1 MQDTVYFTNH
11 GHLDIKLIEVMG
23 LSIKET
29 DHPIGRFGTGLKNA
43 IAVLLRTGHCID
55 LRVGEDRY
63 SFSARE
69 ETARGV
75 TFSRIYMNDR
85 PLPFTTMLGRD
96 WAVWQAYRE
105 LRSNA
110 MDEGGTAHER
120 RDLADAA
127 DTVFAISGAEIAK
140 THRNS
145 REIFLDSRPES
156 VIAGVEIHPGSSNHV
171 FYRGIRVFDLEK
183 PSVRTYS
190 IVDSIDLTED
200 RTAKFAW
207 ELESHIAQAILQSD
221 DVTLCAAALGR
232 DEEIYERSLRYHQRL
247 DLGLISQTFK
257 EAATAASAD
266 VQSNESARR
275 IADEM
280 KRSRG
285 FVEARLSKTALSK
298 LERGERM
305 ALRILNMQ
313 PPCPIH
319 VAEDL
324 GPNVLGCYK
333 PGANKIWISQQ
344 TLDMGVEMI
353 ATTILEEWL
362 HFLGYDDFSRRMQD
376 FLMQKLIQRVRR

>member
-1 MQDTVYFTNH
+1 MQDTIFFTNS
-11 GHLDIKLIEVMG
+11 GYLNIKLIEVMG

-43 IAVLLRTGHCID
+43 IAVLLRTGHSVD
-55 LRVGEDRY
+55 LRVGEEHY

-69 ETARGV
+69 EMARGV

-96 WAVWQAYRE
+96 WPVWAAYRE

-110 MDEGGTAHER
+110 IDEGGGVHER
-120 RDLADAA
+120 RDSADMA
-127 DTVFAISGAEIAK
+127 DTAFVISGAEIASV
-140 THRNS
+140 HRNS
-145 REIFLDSRPES
+145 SQIFLDTTPE
-156 VIAGVEIHPGSSNHV
+156 VTVAGVEIHPGPSNHIY
-171 FYRGIRVFDLEK
+171 YRGIRVLDLEK
-183 PSVRTYS
+183 PSVKTYN
-190 IVDSIDLTED
+190 ILNTIGLTED
-200 RTAKFAW
+200 RTAKFQW
-207 ELESHIAQAILQSD
+207 EVDSYVAEAILLSED
-221 DVTLCAAALGR
+221 AELCSAALGR
-232 DEEIYERSLRYHQRL
+232 NVEIYERSLRYHNRF
-247 DLGLISQTFK
+247 GLTAISQTFK
-257 EAATAASAD
+257 EAAAAASAD
-266 VQSNESARR
+266 LQSHESARY

-285 FVEARLSKTALSK
+285 FIEARLNKTALSK

-313 PPCPIH
+313 PPCPIR

-324 GPNVLGCYK
+324 GPNVLGCYR

-344 TLDMGVEMI
+344 TLDMGTDMI

-362 HFLGYDDFSRRMQD
+362 HFLGYEDYSRRMQD